1 MLTRPISSTII
12 HSLWD
17 HCREDDN
24 RTLAYYYFDSTD
36 ATKGDVPTFLR
47 SLIRDL
53 STSPRDLPTTVR
65 KLYEERSRKPP
76 EQDEW
81 TGALLSI
88 IQDSR
93 EKYII
98 IDALDEC
105 NRLHWESL
113 LDLLSKLFGSG
124 VGNLHILVTSRDGQE
139 DDLDNP
145 LREMV
150 KQEFDISLSDSFE
163 TTRVNEDIK
172 TFVNSQLYGDKA
184 AKIWKHLGRKDEQL
198 LKHIETSVVS
208 RAEGMWVTII
218 SPNPE
223 FSESSHTRIQVPIS
237 CMSARPAGEH
247 SSAWRR
253 EIQS

>member
-1 MLTRPISSTII
+1 MFTRPISSTII

-17 HCREDDN
+17 YCQDDN
-24 RTLAYYYFDSTD
+24 YTLAYYFFDSTD
-36 ATKGDVPTFLR
+36 ATKGDVLTFLR

-53 STSPRDLPTTVR
+53 SPQDIPTTVR
-65 KLYEERSRKPP
+65 KIYEERNRKAP

-105 NRLHWESL
+105 NRFYWESL
-113 LDLLSKLFGSG
+113 LDLLSKLSRSG

-145 LREMV
+145 L
-150 KQEFDISLSDSFE
+150 KQMTKPEFDISLSGSFKATE
-163 TTRVNEDIK
+163 VNEDIK

-184 AKIWKHLGRKDEQL
+184 GKIWKQLGQKDEQF
-198 LKHIETSVVS
+198 LKNIETSVIS
-208 RAEGMWVTII
+208 RAKGMWVTTIF
-218 SPNPE
+218 PNPE
-223 FSESSHTRIQVPIS
+223 FSKFSYTRIQVSIS
-237 CMSARPAGEH
+237 GMPARSAEDHSRPW
-247 SSAWRR
+247 WRYL
-253 EIQS
+253 QS